1 MFAAVTSGAPPP
13 ANEVSDVATV
23 WKQIAE
29 TLEPFLEAVAVRLAA
44 QADEFEPSLGPTAAY
59 ALNGQ
64 GKQLRPTLVGLCAE
78 ATGGVADDHVTAA
91 VIVELVHLATLIHDD
106 VMDEAQV
113 RRGRPTV
120 AANWGNEHAVLF
132 GDCLFAHAL
141 KLAASYPTPDI
152 CRAVASATQV
162 VCTGE
167 ILQNRQRL
175 NFQITLPEYFR
186 VLEMKTA
193 ALFALSCDLGACFNQ
208 PSPAHRKALQDFG
221 LALGTAYQ
229 IYDDCLDLFG
239 TETLAGKS
247 LGTDLAKGK
256 LTLPVLLFQQQA
268 SERERARLET
278 LLRDWRPAGLGAVV
292 ALLQGHQALER
303 SSEVFRVHLQRAR
316 GALLPLRGS
325 EGRLAQLTDFLA
337 GQMEGL
343 GTAV

>member
-1 MFAAVTSGAPPP
+1 MFAAETSAAPPP
-13 ANEVSDVATV
+13 ATEVSDVAPV

-29 TLEPFLEAVAVRLAA
+29 ALEPFLEAVAVRLAG
-44 QADEFEPSLGPTAAY
+44 QADEFESGLGATATYSLS
-59 ALNGQ
+59 GQ

-78 ATGGVADDHVTAA
+78 ATGGITDAHVTAA

-106 VMDEAQV
+106 VMDEAEV

-120 AANWGNEHAVLF
+120 AAKWGNEHAVLF

-162 VCTGE
+162 VCSGE
-167 ILQNRQRL
+167 ILQNQQRL
-175 NFQITLPEYFR
+175 NFQVPLKDYFR

-193 ALFALSCDLGACFNQ
+193 ALFALSCDLGACFNTPTAAQ
-208 PSPAHRKALQDFG
+208 RKALQEFG

-256 LTLPVLLFQQQA
+256 LTLPVLLFQQRA
-268 SERERARLET
+268 PERDRIRLEA
-278 LLRDWRPAGLGAVV
+278 LLRHWQPSAFGTVLE
-292 ALLQGHQALER
+292 LLHGQQALEG
-303 SSEVFRVHLQRAR
+303 SLEVFQVHLQRAR
-316 GALLPLRGS
+316 AALQSLDGR
-325 EGRLAQLTDFLA
+325 EQRLAQLTDFLA
-337 GQMEGL
+337 CQMEGL
-343 GTAV
+343 GPAV